1 MNNRFRNVF
10 IIVMIVGQVAIAR
23 YYQSLRFNV
32 DLLYLIIF
40 YISIKA
46 EFMKSI
52 ISASLIGLC
61 SDYLSGGVMGVFSF
75 SRTLA
80 AYFLNVL
87 ARFVDLKNNFFVF
100 LLIFISLF
108 LSNLVAFVF
117 YALIFKYKIIASLLI
132 YQPLFTASVGTVI
145 MGLRKVKSALDVS

>member
-1 MNNRFRNVF
+1 MNNRFRNAF
-10 IIVMIVGQVAIAR
+10 LIVMLIGQVAIAR

-32 DLLYLIIF
+32 DLLYIIVF
-40 YISIKA
+40 YISIKSG
-46 EFMKSI
+46 FMKSI

-80 AYFLNVL
+80 AYFLNTL
-87 ARFVDLKNNFFVF
+87 ARFVDLKNNFFIF
-100 LLIFISLF
+100 LLIFLSLL

-117 YALIFKYKIIASLLI
+117 YALIFKYKITASLLI
-132 YQPLFTASVGTVI
+132 YQPLFTAIIGTFI
-145 MGLRKVKSALDVS
+145 LGLKKVKSLLDVS

>member
-1 MNNRFRNVF
+1 MNNRFRNAF
-10 IIVMIVGQVAIAR
+10 LIVMLLGQVVIAR

-32 DLLYLIIF
+32 DLLYMVVF
-40 YISIKA
+40 YISIRSG
-46 EFMKSI
+46 FMKSI

-80 AYFLNVL
+80 AYFLNAL
-87 ARFVDLKNNFFVF
+87 ARFVDLKNNFFIF
-100 LLIFISLF
+100 LLIFISLL

-117 YALIFKYKIIASLLI
+117 YALIFKYKITVNLLI
-132 YQPLFTASVGTVI
+132 YQPLFTAIVGTI
-145 MGLRKVKSALDVS
+145 ILGLKKVKSLLDVS

>member
-1 MNNRFRNVF
+1 MNNRFRNGFF
-10 IIVMIVGQVAIAR
+10 ILMLIGQVAISR
-23 YYQSLRFNV
+23 YHQSLRFNV
-32 DLLYLIIF
+32 DLLYLVIF
-40 YISIKA
+40 YIATKA
-46 EFMKSI
+46 GFLSSV

-80 AYFLNVL
+80 AYFLNIIS
-87 ARFVDLKNNFFVF
+87 RFLDLKKNLFIF

-117 YALIFKYKIIASLLI
+117 YALIFKYRITASLLI
-132 YQPLFTASVGTVI
+132 YQPLFTAMIGTIVL
-145 MGLRKVKSALDVS
+145 GLKKVKSILDVS

>member
-10 IIVMIVGQVAIAR
+10 FILMLIGQVVIAK

-32 DLLYLIIF
+32 DLLFLVVF
-40 YISIKA
+40 YIATKSG
-46 EFMKSI
+46 FMNSV

-80 AYFLNVL
+80 AYFLNVI
-87 ARFVDLKNNFFVF
+87 ARFVDLKNNLFIF
-100 LLIFISLF
+100 LLIFTSLF
-108 LSNLVAFVF
+108 LSNFVAFIF
-117 YALIFKYKIIASLLI
+117 YALIFKYKITASLLI
-132 YQPLFTASVGTVI
+132 YQPFFTSGIGTI
-145 MGLRKVKSALDVS
+145 ILGLKKVKSLLDVS

>member
-10 IIVMIVGQVAIAR
+10 FMVMIIGQVAIAR

-32 DLLYLIIF
+32 DLLYLAIF
-40 YISIKA
+40 YIAIKSG
-46 EFMKSI
+46 FMKSI

-61 SDYLSGGVMGVFSF
+61 SDYLSGGVIGVFSF

-80 AYFLNVL
+80 AYFLHML
-87 ARFVDLKNNFFVF
+87 ARFVDLKNNFFIF
-100 LLIFISLF
+100 LLIFISLL

-117 YALIFKYKIIASLLI
+117 HVLIFKFKITANLLL
-132 YQPLFTASVGTVI
+132 YQPFFTAIIGTI
-145 MGLRKVKSALDVS
+145 ILGLKKVKSLLDVS

>member
-1 MNNRFRNVF
+1 MNNRFRNAF
-10 IIVMIVGQVAIAR
+10 LIVMLIGQVAIAR

-32 DLLYLIIF
+32 DLLYIIVF
-40 YISIKA
+40 YISIKSG
-46 EFMKSI
+46 FMKSI

-80 AYFLNVL
+80 AYFLNTL
-87 ARFVDLKNNFFVF
+87 ARFVDLKNNFFIF
-100 LLIFISLF
+100 LLIFLSLL

-117 YALIFKYKIIASLLI
+117 YAFIFKYKITASLLI
-132 YQPLFTASVGTVI
+132 YQPLFTAIIGTF
-145 MGLRKVKSALDVS
+145 MLGLKKVKSLLDVS

>member
-1 MNNRFRNVF
+1 MNNRFRNGFF
-10 IIVMIVGQVAIAR
+10 ILMLIGQVAIAK

-32 DLLYLIIF
+32 DLLFLVIF
-40 YISIKA
+40 YIA
-46 EFMKSI
+46 TKSGFLNSM

-80 AYFLNVL
+80 AYFLNMISRYL
-87 ARFVDLKNNFFVF
+87 DLKKNIFIF

-108 LSNLVAFVF
+108 LSNLVAFIF
-117 YALIFKYKIIASLLI
+117 YALIFKYKITASLLI
-132 YQPLFTASVGTVI
+132 YQPLFTAIVGTIVL
-145 MGLRKVKSALDVS
+145 GLKKVKSLLDVS